1 MSTPSP
7 ARGSSRRRIGYAVAW
22 LLAAALAV
30 SVGVLAVNGLGAS
43 IRDRGPTV
51 NDAVREAQ
59 LNEEREGGA
68 SPDPGDARTREE
80 IREDF
85 GVFVVECQGPIA
97 TGVRTEPAEGWR
109 TVSYETGPDDDVDAV
124 FARAAE
130 SIEIEV
136 FCNRGVPTVADLERK
151 TLPEIDD

>member
-1 MSTPSP
+1 VSTPSP
-7 ARGSSRRRIGYAVAW
+7 GRASSRRKVGYAVAW
-22 LLAAALAV
+22 LLAASIAV
-30 SVGVLAVNGLGAS
+30 TVGVVAVNGIGAS

-51 NDAVREAQ
+51 NDAIRQAQ
-59 LNEEREGGA
+59 LAEQREGSA
-68 SPDPGDARTREE
+68 SPDPDDPRSRKE
-80 IREDF
+80 ITEDF
-85 GVFVVECQGPIA
+85 GVFVVECQGAIA
-97 TGVRTEPAEGWR
+97 TGVRTEPAPEWH

-124 FARAAE
+124 FAKKAE